1 MPPTTATTPQEKI
14 RELLEKSALVGIV
27 LPDESNLDTLITAE
41 ILCRILETRG
51 KTAGFLNA
59 PRHRE
64 ASLETPRLLCAV
76 RTAHTLVKEFI
87 ISLDATRFPVAQ
99 LRYEKTGERLDI
111 ILSPKNAPVMREG
124 ISFREGSVRC
134 DCIIAIGIPTL
145 EEVTHRTAGTAE
157 VVAETPVINLDNTV
171 ENKGYGTITFM
182 IPPDRALGEAAYRI
196 AQQWLGTPPEGEL
209 ATLALAAVMYKTDT
223 FRTQGIA
230 PEMLLAASELMR
242 RGADHRAALEMATAS
257 DPFDLIQL
265 CSRAAVRSKLTQD
278 GKILWSFITGDD
290 FKKTG
295 RSPRDIPS
303 VLRHLEQ
310 RMPAHELRVVLW
322 QDSDAHEIIRTTLA
336 GAPTHMDIIRSRMPA
351 TATANL
357 LTITASFTSFQ
368 EAEDA
373 LTAALHSPDL
383 PSVAR
388 EEL

>member
-1 MPPTTATTPQEKI
+1 MPPATTTVPQEKI
-14 RELLEKSALVGIV
+14 RELLEKSSLVGIV
-27 LPDESNLDTLITAE
+27 LPDEPGLDTLIAAE
-41 ILCRILETRG
+41 ILYRVIELRG

-59 PRHRE
+59 PRRTME
-64 ASLETPRLLCAV
+64 QGTVSRLLRAV
-76 RTAHTLVKEFI
+76 TAAHTLVKEFI
-87 ISLDATRFPVAQ
+87 ISLDTARFPVAQ

-124 ISFREGSVRC
+124 VSFREGSVRC

-145 EEVTHRTAGTAE
+145 EAVTRTTAGTAE
-157 VVAETPVINLDNTV
+157 IVAETPVINMDNAA
-171 ENKGYGTITFM
+171 ENKGYGTIALT
-182 IPPDRALGEAAYRI
+182 IPPDHALGEAAYRI

-223 FRTQGIA
+223 FRTRGIA
-230 PEMLLAASELMR
+230 PEMLMAASELMR
-242 RGADHRAALEMATAS
+242 RGADHRVALETAAAS

-265 CSRAAVRSKLTQD
+265 CSRAAVRSKLTRD
-278 GKILWSFITGDD
+278 GTILWSFITGDD

-295 RSPRDIPS
+295 RSPRDIPG

-322 QDSDAHEIIRTTLA
+322 QDTDTHDTIRATLA
-336 GAPTHMDIIRSRMPA
+336 GTPAHLNTIRSRMPG
-351 TATANL
+351 TATADL

-373 LTAALHSPDL
+373 ITTALHAADL
-383 PSVAR
+383 PPVAR